1 MLYYLLQV
9 MWKKKK
15 LLEYISEELD
25 LQVRLTPM
33 KIE

>member
-9 MWKKKK
+9 MWKKK